1 MTAHTAENEVRSPA
15 LSIIIPTYNESDNVA
30 PLVARLQKTLGL
42 LSWEVIFVDDDSP
55 DGTSARV
62 KQLAAKY
69 PNVRAIR
76 RVGRRGLASAA
87 IEGMLASAAP
97 FVAVMDAD
105 LQHDET
111 ILPKMLDKARAGADL
126 VVASRYSGSG
136 SAREGLSPMRLMASR
151 AVTRISQLFTRSRTS
166 DPMSGFFLMRR
177 ELAEDLAPDLAG
189 EGFKILLD
197 VLMTAGRRSR
207 EINVAEVPFSFRP
220 RHAGQ
225 SKMNAQIGVQLVGL
239 WLSKMTGGLLPVTF
253 FMFAL
258 VGLTGL
264 AVHMATLGLAF
275 FQFGFNFTNAQ
286 LAAIMV
292 AMTWNFVLNNE
303 LTYAD
308 RRLRGFSMLVGLISF
323 YAVCS
328 LGALAN
334 ISVASVIYQ
343 FNTAAYIAGLSG
355 AVMSAVFNYAVT
367 RMFTWR

>member
-1 MTAHTAENEVRSPA
+1 MHSVGKPAASPMLSLIVPTFNER
-15 LSIIIPTYNESDNVA
+15 DNVG
-30 PLVARLQKTLGL
+30 PLLERLDDVLAGV
-42 LSWEVIFVDDDSP
+42 SWEVIFVDDDSP
-55 DGTSARV
+55 DGTAAEIKR
-62 KQLAAKY
+62 LAARN
-69 PNVRAIR
+69 PRVRAMR

-111 ILPKMLDKARAGADL
+111 ILPLMLEQAQGGADV
-126 VVASRYSGSG
+126 VVASRYVENG
-136 SAREGLSPMRLMASR
+136 SAGEGLSPRRLRLSR
-151 AVTRISQLFTRSRTS
+151 TVTRISRGFTRARTS
-166 DPMSGFFLMRR
+166 DPMSGFFMARR
-177 ELAEDLAPDLAG
+177 ALIEEVAPDLAG

-197 VLMTAGRRSR
+197 ILMSAGRYQTLN
-207 EINVAEVPFSFRP
+207 IVDVPFTFRP
-220 RHAGQ
+220 RQAGQ
-225 SKMNAQIGVQLVGL
+225 SKMSPRIGVQLLGL
-239 WLSKMTGGLLPVTF
+239 WLSKLTRGLLPVTF

-258 VGLTGL
+258 VGLSGL
-264 AVHMATLGLAF
+264 AVHMATLAIAF

-286 LAAIMV
+286 LAGIFV

-308 RRLRGFSMLVGLISF
+308 RRLRGLSMLFGLLSF

-334 ISVASVIYQ
+334 ISVASIVYQ
-343 FNTAAYIAGLSG
+343 LNPAAFIAGFSG